1 MFLPAAVE
9 PVTYVNGTDDGAG
22 GWTDFAHP
30 AGNTADGI
38 QAWAR
43 LTAHAILRSAGLS
56 TWTVPVFDHSLW
68 EGTGAW
74 VEVWSSAGAVTT
86 TRLAR
91 GEAALGAGQAH
102 WTEVMGFQING
113 APARNTQV
121 VAGRVRIFP
130 NSGSFTYADAI
141 QYGEGGAT
149 GMVAFPEDAIAR
161 TWKNLPIVNVGAAG
175 LEGIP
180 VAPLPAAAALV
191 NTLPAAAQPFT
202 TSATGPYFLDSA
214 NVPAATTAMTFAA
227 RFRLSALPPSGSYIL
242 FAQAGASFD
251 VEIVNN
257 GSVRVNIRDGAAV
270 KVLSNALVSTGL
282 AGGVWY
288 DVVCSADQAAQVLRL
303 RVNGTLVATLP
314 FTTAGNGVF
323 ASNRA
328 VSFLGRNNGSLQY
341 VGQVETLRVWF
352 SATPT
357 GVEPV
362 AAPHKSLMGPA
373 ALVNADPWKLGAS
386 AT

>member
-1 MFLPAAVE
+1 
-9 PVTYVNGTDDGAG
+9 
-22 GWTDFAHP
+22 
-30 AGNTADGI
+30 
-38 QAWAR
+38 
-43 LTAHAILRSAGLS
+43 
-56 TWTVPVFDHSLW
+56 
-68 EGTGAW
+68 
-74 VEVWSSAGAVTT
+74 
-86 TRLAR
+86 
-91 GEAALGAGQAH
+91 
-102 WTEVMGFQING
+102 
-113 APARNTQV
+113 
-121 VAGRVRIFP
+121 VRIFP

-328 VSFLGRNNGSLQY
+328 VSFLGRNNGTLQY

-357 GVEPV
+357 GVEPA